1 MVLLKEKQRNAPVF
15 WEQARNDLAKR
26 DPVMQRLVSQFNDS
40 TLYSR
45 GDAFTTLVRAIIGQ
59 QISVKAAASVWQ
71 KLATVLSNITPEN
84 LYSIDT
90 EILRTCG
97 LSGRKISY
105 LQDLSERFI
114 QGGYD
119 EIAWQKMNDEALITH
134 LIQIKGIGRWTAEMF
149 LIFYMQRPDV
159 LPLADIGL
167 QRAVSIH
174 YNGNQPIEK
183 NRLQTIATNW
193 RPWRSVAT
201 WYLWRSLDPIPI
213 DY

>member
-1 MVLLKEKQRNAPVF
+1 
-15 WEQARNDLAKR
+15 
-26 DPVMQRLVSQFNDS
+26 
-40 TLYSR
+40 
-45 GDAFTTLVRAIIGQ
+45 
-59 QISVKAAASVWQ
+59 
-71 KLATVLSNITPEN
+71 
-84 LYSIDT
+84 
-90 EILRTCG
+90 
-97 LSGRKISY
+97 
-105 LQDLSERFI
+105 
-114 QGGYD
+114 
-119 EIAWQKMNDEALITH
+119 MNDEALIAH

-174 YNGNQPIEK
+174 YNANQPIEK